1 MRARRPNF
9 YSLKRP
15 KIRQSWNKYNFY
27 NLTRIQ
33 LRSGR
38 FSRTF
43 YQQKWTAKSNTRAYH
58 GPHIRERD
66 WARMFDRRLQGT
78 VELDPRYL
86 AQYDGTEQSA
96 GRGSGKI
103 GVSSDETA
111 LPPSAARF
119 ATHERARLD
128 DAMWTSAEGGKER
141 RMDKGMLLSEPVRR
155 ITPYMQMTFAPMER
169 RLDVAIFRAMFASST
184 LQARQ
189 FCVHGAVTVNGK
201 RMRYPAYQLN
211 PGDMFQVEV
220 DRVLFATGKPK
231 NPRETARVNKMLAE
245 QEERAAA
252 REAASAA
259 LRLAKQN
266 EIAAKLGEAPVVDGS
281 SEAVAAET
289 EAAAPS
295 EDAAAAS
302 ESALGEDGEPM
313 TEEEQQAAHKRE
325 LKRLVLNAKEIL
337 KEKDS
342 MNARQKQ
349 RLRLFLAEAKRN
361 IALAGGRSKDEDGKA
376 VDNSDSRRTVM
387 SHLGNI
393 LKGMSLDGSGKPTT
407 EEPSET
413 PDAEAGKSPSAKL
426 AEERA
431 ALSPAEQEA
440 LAELLRQDAEN
451 PVDESKPYLT
461 PWEPRDYLA
470 PFAFIP
476 RYLEVNHH
484 ICAAVYLRH
493 PVARR
498 GQTEIP
504 TPFSYDQYQLAHNWY
519 LRRR

>member
-15 KIRQSWNKYNFY
+15 KIRQSWNKYNLY
-27 NLTRIQ
+27 NLANYKPRPSRFG
-33 LRSGR
+33 RS
-38 FSRTF
+38 F
-43 YQQKWTAKSNTRAYH
+43 YQQKWSAKAATRGYH

-86 AQYDGTEQSA
+86 AAHDGAEQSA
-96 GRGSGKI
+96 GRGSGKQ
-103 GVSSDETA
+103 TNPNA
-111 LPPSAARF
+111 RYPPPSASAFAR
-119 ATHERARLD
+119 HERNRMEPGNWEVRGNARQQ
-128 DAMWTSAEGGKER
+128 TE
-141 RMDKGMLLSEPVRR
+141 LLAEPVKEM
-155 ITPYMQMTFAPMER
+155 TPYMQMTFAPMER

-184 LQARQ
+184 LQARH

-201 RMRYPAYQLN
+201 KMKFPAYQLN
-211 PGDMFQVEV
+211 PGDMFQVDVE
-220 DRVLFATGKPK
+220 RVLFATGKPK
-231 NPRETARVNKMLAE
+231 NPRETARIAKQLEE

-252 REAASAA
+252 REAESAA
-259 LRLAKQN
+259 LRAAKQN
-266 EIAAKLGEAPVVDGS
+266 ELAAKLGAPAVADPS
-281 SEAVAAET
+281 SETAAAET

-295 EDAAAAS
+295 EDVAAAT

-325 LKRLVLNAKEIL
+325 LKRLVLNAKDIL
-337 KEKDS
+337 KDKDN

-361 IALAGGRSKDEDGKA
+361 ISLVNGRTTDEDGVA
-376 VDNSDSRRTVM
+376 VDASLSRQAVM

-393 LKGMSLDGSGKPTT
+393 LKGMSLDGSGKPEVT
-407 EEPSET
+407 
-413 PDAEAGKSPSAKL
+413 AEAA
-426 AEERA
+426 AEEGAAEEEGTESSKKLSIAEQHA
-431 ALSPAEQEA
+431 ALSPAEQKA
-440 LAELLRQDAEN
+440 LAQLLREDAEN
-451 PVDESKPYLT
+451 PYDETKPYLT
-461 PWEPRDYLA
+461 PWEPRDFMA

-476 RYLEVNHH
+476 RYLEVNHN

-498 GQTEIP
+498 GQTEVP
-504 TPFSYDQYQLAHNWY
+504 TPFGYDQYQLAHNWY